1 MARKYLRIHEVV
13 EVCGVD
19 EKFVLL
25 LEEEKVIQPVV
36 QRKQKR
42 YPLDQVDRVRVAHV
56 LHREMQ
62 VNLEGVE
69 VALHMREQMIAM
81 QRAFEKTILELRKQ
95 TK

>member
-1 MARKYLRIHEVV
+1 MARKYLRIHEVI

-25 LEEEKVIQPVV
+25 LEKEKVIQPVL
-36 QRKQKR
+36 QRQQKK
-42 YPLDQVDRVRVAHV
+42 YPMDQVDRVRVAHV
-56 LHREMQ
+56 LYREMQ

-81 QRAFEKTILELRKQ
+81 QRAFEQTIRELRKRI
-95 TK
+95 K

>member
-1 MARKYLRIHEVV
+1 MGRKYLRIHEVV
-13 EVCGVD
+13 EVCGAD

-25 LEEEKVIQPVV
+25 LEKEKVIEPVV

-56 LHREMQ
+56 LYREMQ

-95 TK
+95 IK